1 MLKNKVVFVTG
12 SSHGIGK
19 ETALLFAHEKAQVIV
34 TYNKD
39 KKAGEK
45 VVEECKQLGSPK
57 TLLIKLDIK
66 SNSDIKNAAK
76 EIREK
81 FGHIDILVNNAGVIS
96 WENLPD
102 QSLDEIENQ
111 LRTNLEGMIKVTRL
125 CLDLVKST
133 IINIASGA
141 GIEGYGG
148 LSVYCATKF
157 GIRGFS
163 QALAKELE
171 DIQIYVVNP
180 GMTATKM
187 TGYRGTPAVR
197 VAAIILNTAMG
208 KYTIESGG
216 DVNVWDYEE

>member
-1 MLKNKVVFVTG
+1 MKNKIVLITG
-12 SSHGIGK
+12 SSDGIGK

-45 VVEECKQLGSPK
+45 VEEECKQLGASK

-66 SNSDIKNAAK
+66 SNSDIRDACR
-76 EIREK
+76 EIKEK
-81 FGHIDILVNNAGVIS
+81 FGYVDILINNAGIIS
-96 WENLPD
+96 WENLAD

-111 LRTNLEGMIKVTRL
+111 IRTNLEGTIKVTRMF
-125 CLDLVKST
+125 LDLVKST

-141 GIEGYGG
+141 GQEGYGG
-148 LSVYCATKF
+148 LSVYSATKF

-163 QALAKELE
+163 QALAMELE
-171 DIQIYVVNP
+171 HLQIYVVNP

-187 TGYRGTPAVR
+187 TGYRGIPAVR
-197 VAAIILNTAMG
+197 VAAIILNTATG
-208 KYTIESGG
+208 KYKVESGG
-216 DVNVWDYEE
+216 DINVWDCEE